1 MNDAAGYLV
10 WREFNPLHA
19 NAGRGTGIRLY

>member
-10 WREFNPLHA
+10 WRELNPLHRR
-19 NAGRGTGIRLY
+19 AGRGTGIRLY